1 MRRGAAG
8 TRESGLPSSARRQMP
23 FGAPD
28 LGRWPVEPVEPVEP
42 GGPAVSQRGTLR
54 ATFLGVSTVLL
65 DDGVNAVLTDGF
77 FSRPNL
83 VRTAAARIRP
93 DRRRIAAALRSAG
106 VDRLD
111 AVVVTHSHFDHALD
125 SAAVAKRTGAWL
137 VGSDST
143 WQIARGQ
150 GFPQERFLP
159 AVDGEALRFGGLE
172 ITTILSE
179 HSPGDLIPG
188 SIAAPVEMPARA
200 KELRTGDCLSV
211 LVGHRDGTVLVH
223 GSAGFVPGALTGRH
237 ADTVYL
243 GVGVLGKQ
251 SEAFREDYWNEV
263 VAAVGARRV
272 VPVHWDDFTR
282 PLSRP
287 LHAMPRPLDEVAV
300 ALDWVEERAE
310 RAGVAFAMPRAGS
323 PIAPWA

>member
-8 TRESGLPSSARRQMP
+8 TRGAGLPAGARRQMP

-28 LGRWPVEPVEPVEP
+28 IGRWPVEPVES
-42 GGPAVSQRGTLR
+42 GSPAVPQRGSLR

-83 VRTAAARIRP
+83 VRTAVGRIGP
-93 DRRRIAAALRSAG
+93 DRRRIKAALRSAG
-106 VDRLD
+106 IDRLD

-143 WQIARGQ
+143 WQVAHGQ

-159 AVDGEALRFGGLE
+159 AVGGETLRFGGLE
-172 ITTILSE
+172 ITPILSE

-200 KELRTGDCLSV
+200 KDLRTGDCLSV

-223 GSAGFVPGALTGRH
+223 GSAGFAPGALAGRH

-251 SEAFREDYWNEV
+251 PEAFREDYWNEV

-287 LHAMPRPLDEVAV
+287 MRAMPRPLDEIAA
-300 ALDWVEERAE
+300 ALNWLQERAE
-310 RAGVAFAMPRAGS
+310 RAGVALEMPRVGV
-323 PIAPWA
+323 PVDPWP